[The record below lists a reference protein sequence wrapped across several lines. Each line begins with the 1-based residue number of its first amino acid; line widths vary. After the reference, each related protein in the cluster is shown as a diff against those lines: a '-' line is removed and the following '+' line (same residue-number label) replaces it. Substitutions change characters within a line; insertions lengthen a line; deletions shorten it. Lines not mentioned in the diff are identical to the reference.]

1 MTISRR
7 TACVTLSATLMSKFV
22 GAAEAYPSRSARI
35 IVPYPPG
42 GFNDVLGRTL
52 ADNLTRL
59 WANPVIVDNR
69 PGGNTVLGNN
79 IAAKS
84 QPDGYTMLITP
95 LPFASL
101 PALYGA
107 KLPYDALRDF
117 EPVIQAAS
125 TQNALVIKP
134 GLPFNDVRGL
144 IEYAKANPD
153 RLNYGSPGAGSSVHL
168 CTELF
173 KKMTGT
179 RMTHVPYKG
188 SGPMMVA
195 LLGGEIDL
203 FFDNVPNVVQQVRA
217 GRIKAL
223 AVSGSARTE
232 LLPDTPTV
240 AMAGVPG
247 FDVTVW
253 FGVQMPSGVSREVV
267 NKANADIA
275 SVLRSPEVVKRF
287 REQGVEVVAS
297 TPGDFSALVRREVAK
312 WTRLVDEAKITVD

>member
-1 MTISRR
+1 MPISRR

-84 QPDGYTMLITP
+84 QADGYTMLITP

-253 FGVQMPSGVSREVV
+253 FGVQMPSGVSRAVV

-287 REQGVEVVAS
+287 KEQGVEVVAS
-297 TPGDFSALVRREVAK
+297 TPEDFSALVRREVAK

>member
-1 MTISRR
+1 MPISRR
-7 TACVTLSATLMSKFV
+7 MACVTLSATLMSKIV
-22 GAAEAYPSRSARI
+22 GAAEAYPSRQARI

-84 QPDGYTMLITP
+84 QADGYTMLITP

-173 KKMTGT
+173 KKMTGI

-275 SVLRSPEVVKRF
+275 SVLRLPEVVKRF

-312 WTRLVDEAKITVD
+312 WTRLVDEAKITID